1 VPVPEADLPV
11 LLPELEEW
19 KPTGESPLKTL
30 GSFVETTCPACGQ
43 PARRETDTMDTF
55 VDSTWY
61 YLRYLD
67 PADETRPWEPGEAN
81 YWVPVDMY
89 IGGIEHAILHLLYSR
104 FVARV
109 FSDLGYLATREP
121 FSNLFTQG
129 MICKDGFKMSKSKG
143 NAIPADD
150 LIERFGTDTVRLY
163 TLFVGPPEKDVEWID
178 RSVEGCSRFLS
189 RLWRAVE
196 VVSHFADGAVPG
208 AGSLTEDEL
217 GLLRKSHWAIK
228 KVREDIEKKFH
239 FNTATSAVMEL
250 VNEMYRF
257 LPDGPGD
264 DLPESTGKVLR
275 FAAEAAV
282 QMIYAMTPHICEEM
296 WQKLGHSTTLIET
309 PFPEHDEALLKT
321 DSVNVVVQVNGKLR
335 GSISVPAGA
344 GRDAAEAAAR
354 QDESIAKWLEGK
366 TLRKTVY
373 VKDKLINF
381 VVS

>member
-1 VPVPEADLPV
+1 
-11 LLPELEEW
+11 
-19 KPTGESPLKTL
+19 
-30 GSFVETTCPACGQ
+30 
-43 PARRETDTMDTF
+43 
-55 VDSTWY
+55 
-61 YLRYLD
+61 LRYLD
-67 PADETRPWEPGEAN
+67 PADEAKPWEPAEAN

-109 FSDLGYLATREP
+109 FSDLDYLDTREP
-121 FSNLFTQG
+121 FANLFTQG
-129 MICKDGFKMSKSKG
+129 MICKDGLKMSKSKG

-189 RLWRAVE
+189 RLWRAVDL
-196 VVSHFADGAVPG
+196 VSGFEGAGEAPD
-208 AGSLTEDEL
+208 AGSLSEDSL
-217 GLLRKSHWAIK
+217 ALLRKSHWAIK
-228 KVREDIEKKFH
+228 KVRDDIERKFH

-250 VNEMYRF
+250 VNEMYR
-257 LPDGPGD
+257 LMPDKPGEEV
-264 DLPESTGKVLR
+264 PEDTKKVLR

-309 PFPEHDEALLKT
+309 PFPPHDEALLKT

-335 GSISVPAGA
+335 GNISVPAGA
-344 GRDAAEAAAR
+344 AQDVAEAAAR
-354 QDESIAKWLEGK
+354 EDESIVKWFEGK
-366 TLRKTVY
+366 TVRKTIY
-373 VKDKLINF
+373 VKDRLINF